1 MTLLGPQPRYRQ
13 LAQTLINEIESGR
26 YPVGNLL
33 PTEFELC
40 EQFGASR
47 FTVREAIKQLVQLG
61 LVDRQA
67 GVGTRVKIAQ
77 PSSEYRQVMQ
87 RLADLQQYSAQTE
100 LEIFHAQTIELDKA
114 LCQLLRGT
122 PGQTWLRAEG
132 IRRVGD
138 RRLPICFTEIYIH
151 PAFRS
156 IQGLTGRRL
165 RTPVYTLIEQQFG
178 EQVAEV
184 QQQIRAV
191 ALSAAMARV
200 LKAQAKSPGLWICRH
215 YVNRRSEVIEVAIS
229 THPSDRFTYSE
240 NFVRDWNSSSPPT
253 SIGEARAG

>member
-1 MTLLGPQPRYRQ
+1 MSLIGPQPRYRQ
-13 LAQTLINEIESGR
+13 LAQTLINEIETGR
-26 YPVGNLL
+26 YPVGDLL

-47 FTVREAIKQLVQLG
+47 FTVREAIKQLVQRG

-87 RLADLQQYSAQTE
+87 RLTDLQRYSAQTE
-100 LEIFHAQTIELDKA
+100 LEIFDAKTIQPDQE
-114 LCQLLRGT
+114 LCQLLRAT

-132 IRRVGD
+132 VRRVGD
-138 RRLPICFTEIYIH
+138 RGLPICFTEIYIH

-156 IQGLTGRRL
+156 VQGLVGRRL
-165 RTPVYTLIEQQFG
+165 RTAVYVLIEQQFG
-178 EQVAEV
+178 EQVGEV

-191 ALSAAMARV
+191 SLTAGMARV
-200 LKAQAKSPGLWICRH
+200 LKSRPRSPALWICRQ
-215 YVNRRSEVIEVAIS
+215 YVNRRGEVIEAAIS
-229 THPSDRFTYSE
+229 THPADRFTYSE
-240 NFVRDWNSSSPPT
+240 NFVRDWT
-253 SIGEARAG
+253 AGE

>member
-47 FTVREAIKQLVQLG
+47 FTVREAIKQLVRLG
-61 LVDRQA
+61 LVDRQP

-100 LEIFHAQTIELDKA
+100 LRFSTHRPSSWTKRFASCCGERRD
-114 LCQLLRGT
+114 R
-122 PGQTWLRAEG
+122 PGCVRKGYAESA
-132 IRRVGD
+132 
-138 RRLPICFTEIYIH
+138 TA
-151 PAFRS
+151 AFRYAS
-156 IQGLTGRRL
+156 
-165 RTPVYTLIEQQFG
+165 
-178 EQVAEV
+178 
-184 QQQIRAV
+184 
-191 ALSAAMARV
+191 
-200 LKAQAKSPGLWICRH
+200 
-215 YVNRRSEVIEVAIS
+215 RRSTPI
-229 THPSDRFTYSE
+229 PLFDRYK
-240 NFVRDWNSSSPPT
+240 
-253 SIGEARAG
+253 A